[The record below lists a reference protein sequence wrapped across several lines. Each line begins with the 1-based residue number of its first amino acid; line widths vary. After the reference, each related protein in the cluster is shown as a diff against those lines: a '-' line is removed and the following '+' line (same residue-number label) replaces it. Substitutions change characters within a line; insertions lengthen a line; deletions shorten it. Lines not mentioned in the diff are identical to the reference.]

1 MPDEI
6 EVPIDEV
13 RERVHELHEHH
24 AEKAEHAAHP
34 ESHGDKDWTRLVAL
48 STAILA
54 AIAAVGALESGFLVN
69 ESLLQK
75 NEQVSRLTQASDQ
88 WNYYQA
94 EGLKSLIYQTASQ
107 ALPQGSPAAVQDR
120 SQSLHYK
127 EKQAELKDAAEKLTE
142 QAKTANET
150 SERYLSKHH
159 IFAFSVSLCQIAIAL
174 SAVAALS
181 KRRRVWLIGLAAG
194 FVGTGLLIYGFL

>member
-1 MPDEI
+1 
-6 EVPIDEV
+6 
-13 RERVHELHEHH
+13 VHELHKHH
-24 AEKAEHAAHP
+24 AEKAHSH
-34 ESHGDKDWTRLVAL
+34 ESHDEKDWTRLVAL

-69 ESLLQK
+69 ESLLRK
-75 NEQVSRLTQASDQ
+75 NDQVSRLTQASDQ

-107 ALPQGSPAAVQDR
+107 SLPLGSPVAIQDR
-120 SQSLHYK
+120 AQSQHYK
-127 EKQAELKDAAEKLTE
+127 EKQADLKAEAEKLTE
-142 QAKTANET
+142 EAKAADEA

-181 KRRRVWLIGLAAG
+181 KRRPIWNVGLAAG
-194 FVGTGLLIYGFL
+194 AIGAALLLYGFL

>member
-6 EVPIDEV
+6 ELPIDEV
-13 RERVHELHEHH
+13 REKVHELHNEHEEEGH
-24 AEKAEHAAHP
+24 E
-34 ESHGDKDWTRLVAL
+34 DKDGHEKSWTRLVAL

-75 NEQVSRLTQASDQ
+75 NEQVGKLTQASDQ

-94 EGLKSLIYQTASQ
+94 EGLKSLIYQTTAQNLS
-107 ALPQGSPAAVQDR
+107 PRSPASVQD
-120 SQSLHYK
+120 QAQAAHYLK
-127 EKQAELKDAAEKLTE
+127 KQADIKADADKLVQQAE
-142 QAKTANET
+142 TASVT
-150 SERYLSKHH
+150 SERYLSRHH

-174 SAVAALS
+174 SAVAALTR
-181 KRRRVWLIGLAAG
+181 RRRVW
-194 FVGTGLLIYGFL
+194 FVGLTAGAVGAGLLIYGFLQ

>member
-13 RERVHELHEHH
+13 REHVHEQLHEHH
-24 AEKAEHAAHP
+24 TEEADHP

-107 ALPQGSPAAVQDR
+107 ALPQGSPAAVQDQ

-127 EKQAELKDAAEKLTE
+127 EKQAELKADAEKLTE
-142 QAKTANET
+142 QAKTADET